1 MCGFFKG
8 LQTTVSF
15 IPRLLKEGQG
25 NLRGHKTRPDF
36 SDMVFPNSGSNIPFK
51 NYETFVIV

>member
-25 NLRGHKTRPDF
+25 NLRGH
-36 SDMVFPNSGSNIPFK
+36 
-51 NYETFVIV
+51 